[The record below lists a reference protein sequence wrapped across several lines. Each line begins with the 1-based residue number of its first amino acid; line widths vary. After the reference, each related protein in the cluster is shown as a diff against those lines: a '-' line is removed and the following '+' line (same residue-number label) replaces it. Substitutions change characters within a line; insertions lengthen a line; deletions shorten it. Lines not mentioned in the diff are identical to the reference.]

1 MEASG
6 ELNLIKSY
14 VIFLNLSDE
23 SSTVHNAVGEIIY
36 SP

>member
-1 MEASG
+1 METSS

-14 VIFLNLSDE
+14 VLFLNLSDE
-23 SSTVHNAVGEIIY
+23 SSAVHNAVGEIIY